1 MFNESNTV
9 EAYLHDL
16 LSGLAKSPSPQ
27 PFSQGERGFTGVQQ
41 PRAHYSPLPPGER
54 PGVRGLGWHR
64 VAGADIP
71 RQPQDA
77 FVEPWVREALIRL
90 NPEIAARPD
99 LADEVLYRLRAIVLS
114 VRSDGLI
121 RANEEMTA
129 WLRGERSMPFGE
141 NNAHVPVRLIDFDPS
156 ASSGLDQNQYVVTQ
170 QFTFRAGP
178 PSPPAPLPGG
188 EGSKYA
194 ERRADLVLLVNGFPL
209 VLIEAKTP
217 TRAAVSWV
225 DGALQVHDD
234 YEKSVPEL
242 FVCNVFSVATEGKEY
257 HYGSLGLPVKDWG
270 PWRPDSPLPPGE
282 GLGVRER
289 SPPGEGSGVRER
301 HDPLPDDLKAF
312 ARQLRQGQTDAE
324 QLIWRLLRDRR
335 LRGMK
340 FRRQHPVAPF
350 VLDFYCHE
358 ARLAVELDGGQH
370 VERTARDD
378 ERTAFLSR
386 QGIRVLRFWNND
398 VLQNTE
404 AVLEAVWRALEKLP
418 SSPALLPGGEGRKA
432 LTPNPSPGGL
442 RSLTPNPSPGGRGE
456 LSGLQRAAESML
468 RPHVVLDILASFTL
482 FATDKKRRRIKIIC
496 RYQQYE
502 AANKI
507 VERVLA
513 GAPRKGLI
521 WHFQGSGK
529 SLLMVFAAQKLRL
542 HPRLKNPTVL
552 IVVDRIDLDTQ
563 ITGTFTGADIP
574 NLEKADSREKLR
586 QLLAQ
591 DVRKIIITT
600 IFKFAD
606 VDTEADGVLNPRGNI
621 IALVDEAHRTQEG
634 DLGRKMR
641 DALPNAFLFGLT
653 GTPINRFDRNT
664 FYAFGADEDEKGY
677 LSRYGFEESIRDG
690 ATLKL
695 HFEPRLLELH
705 IDKAAIDAAF
715 KEMTG
720 GLSDLDRD
728 TLGKTAARMS
738 VLVKTP
744 ERIRRVCEDIVQHF
758 RNKVEPNGFKG
769 QIVTF
774 DRESCLLY
782 KAELDKLL
790 PPEASAVVMTV
801 NSNELAYKPFA
812 RGRDEEERLLD
823 RFRDPG
829 DPLQLLIVT
838 AKLLTGFDAP
848 ILQAMYLDKPLR
860 DHTLLQAICRVNR
873 TYSEQKTH
881 GLIVDYLGIFDDVAR
896 ALEFDEKGITAVVS
910 NIQELKDRL
919 PEAMQKCLAFF
930 AGVDRGVEGYEGLIA
945 AQQCLPNNEVRDH
958 FAAAYSLLGKLW
970 EAISPDPVLGQ
981 YERDYKWLSQ
991 VYQSVRPSSGHGKL
1005 IWHAL
1010 GAKTIE
1016 LIHQNVH
1023 VDAVRDDLDTLVL
1036 DADLLEAVLSNPNKT
1051 KEIEIKVARRL
1062 RRHLGNPKF
1071 KALSERLDALRD
1083 RFESGVLNSVEFLKA
1098 LLQLARE
1105 VLQAEKETPP
1115 EEDEDRGKAALTD
1128 LFNEVKT
1135 AETPILVERVVADI
1149 DEIVRQ
1155 VRFDGWQATSAG
1167 ERLVKQALRKT
1178 LFKYRLHADEEL
1190 FEKAYSYIR
1199 QYY

>member
-1 MFNESNTV
+1 MFTEANTV
-9 EAYLHDL
+9 EAYLYDL
-16 LSGLAKSPSPQ
+16 LSGPATSS
-27 PFSQGERGFTGVQQ
+27 SVNV
-41 PRAHYSPLPPGER
+41 
-54 PGVRGLGWHR
+54 VREPEAAYGRSRKGIGWR
-64 VAGADIP
+64 RIASAEIP
-71 RQPQDA
+71 RQHQDVL
-77 FVEPWVREALIRL
+77 VESWVREALIRL
-90 NPEIAARPD
+90 NPEIAAQPD
-99 LADEVLYRLRAIVLS
+99 RADEVLYKLRAIVLS

-121 RANEEMTA
+121 RANEEMMA
-129 WLRGERSMPFGE
+129 WIKSERSMPFGQ
-141 NNAHVPVRLIDFDPS
+141 NNEHVPVRLVDFDN
-156 ASSGLDQNQYVVTQ
+156 LDQNQYVITQ
-170 QFTFRAGP
+170 QFTFRAG
-178 PSPPAPLPGG
+178 S
-188 EGSKYA
+188 A
-194 ERRADLVLLVNGFPL
+194 ERRADLVLLVNGLPL

-217 TRAAVSWV
+217 TRSAVSWV

-234 YEKSVPEL
+234 YEKHVPEL

-257 HYGSLGLPVKDWG
+257 RYGSLGLPIKDWG
-270 PWRPDSPLPPGE
+270 PWNLEDDGDALKHPLK
-282 GLGVRER
+282 GL
-289 SPPGEGSGVRER
+289 
-301 HDPLPDDLKAF
+301 
-312 ARQLRQGQTDAE
+312 
-324 QLIWRLLRDRR
+324 
-335 LRGMK
+335 
-340 FRRQHPVAPF
+340 
-350 VLDFYCHE
+350 
-358 ARLAVELDGGQH
+358 
-370 VERTARDD
+370 
-378 ERTAFLSR
+378 
-386 QGIRVLRFWNND
+386 
-398 VLQNTE
+398 
-404 AVLEAVWRALEKLP
+404 KL
-418 SSPALLPGGEGRKA
+418 
-432 LTPNPSPGGL
+432 
-442 RSLTPNPSPGGRGE
+442 
-456 LSGLQRAAESML
+456 AAESML
-468 RPHVVLDILASFTL
+468 RPHVVLDILANFTL
-482 FATDKKRRRIKIIC
+482 FATNKKKQRIKIIC

-513 GAPRKGLI
+513 GYPKKGLI

-552 IVVDRIDLDTQ
+552 IVVDRVDLDTQ

-574 NLEKADSREKLR
+574 NLEKADSRDKLR

-600 IFKFAD
+600 IFKFG
-606 VDTEADGVLNPRGNI
+606 EADGVLNDRGNI

-664 FYAFGADEDEKGY
+664 FYAFGAEEDDKGY

-728 TLGKTAARMS
+728 NLGKTAAKMA

-758 RNKVEPNGFKG
+758 QSKVEPNGFKG

-782 KAELDKLL
+782 KQELDKLL
-790 PPEASAVVMTV
+790 PPEASDIVMTV
-801 NSNELAYKPFA
+801 NANEPQYRAYA
-812 RGRDEEERLLD
+812 RTRDEEERLLD
-823 RFRDPG
+823 RFRDPN
-829 DPLQLLIVT
+829 DPLKLIIVT
-838 AKLLTGFDAP
+838 SKLLTGFDAP

-881 GLIVDYLGIFDDVAR
+881 GLIVDYLGIFDDVAK
-896 ALEFDEKGITAVVS
+896 ALEFDDKSVTAVVS

-930 AGVDRGVEGYEGLIA
+930 VGVDRTVEGYEGLIA
-945 AQQCLPNNEVRDH
+945 AQQCLPNNEVRDN
-958 FAAAYSLLGKLW
+958 FAVEYSLLNKLW
-970 EAISPDPVLGQ
+970 EAISPDPILGE
-981 YERDYKWLSQ
+981 YEKDYKWLSQ
-991 VYQSVRPSSGHGKL
+991 VYQSVQPSSGHGKL
-1005 IWHAL
+1005 IWHSL

-1036 DADLLEAVLSNPNKT
+1036 DADLLEAVLSNPDPKKA

-1062 RRHLGNPKF
+1062 RKHLGNPKF

-1083 RFESGVLNSVEFLKA
+1083 RFESGVLNSVEFLKQ
-1098 LLQLARE
+1098 LLQLAKE

-1115 EEDEDRGKAALTD
+1115 EEDEDRGKAALTE

-1135 AETPILVERVVADI
+1135 AETPIIVERVVADI
-1149 DEIVRQ
+1149 DEIVRL
-1155 VRFDGWQATSAG
+1155 VRFPGWQDTLAG
-1167 ERLVKQALRKT
+1167 EREIKKALRKS
-1178 LFKYRLHADEEL
+1178 LFKYKLHADEEL

>member
-1 MFNESNTV
+1 MANFNESNTV
-9 EAYLHDL
+9 EAYLYDL
-16 LSGLAKSPSPQ
+16 LSGPAKSIPANVVQEPQ
-27 PFSQGERGFTGVQQ
+27 ATYGRS
-41 PRAHYSPLPPGER
+41 HK
-54 PGVRGLGWHR
+54 GLGWR
-64 VAGADIP
+64 RLASADFP
-71 RQPQDA
+71 RQPQE
-77 FVEPWVREALIRL
+77 VLIESWVREALIRL
-90 NPEIAARPD
+90 NPEIAAQPD
-99 LADEVLYRLRAIVLS
+99 RADEVLYRLRAIVLS

-121 RANEEMTA
+121 RANEEMMA
-129 WLRGERSMPFGE
+129 WIKGERSMPFGQ
-141 NNAHVPVRLIDFDPS
+141 NNEHVPVRLIDFDN
-156 ASSGLDQNQYVVTQ
+156 LEQNQYVVTQ
-170 QFTFRAGP
+170 QFTFRAG
-178 PSPPAPLPGG
+178 S
-188 EGSKYA
+188 A
-194 ERRADLVLLVNGFPL
+194 ERRADLMLVVNGLPL

-234 YEKSVPEL
+234 YEKYVPEL

-270 PWRPDSPLPPGE
+270 PWNL
-282 GLGVRER
+282 
-289 SPPGEGSGVRER
+289 
-301 HDPLPDDLKAF
+301 
-312 ARQLRQGQTDAE
+312 DA
-324 QLIWRLLRDRR
+324 
-335 LRGMK
+335 
-340 FRRQHPVAPF
+340 
-350 VLDFYCHE
+350 
-358 ARLAVELDGGQH
+358 DGGDSQRH
-370 VERTARDD
+370 P
-378 ERTAFLSR
+378 LH
-386 QGIRVLRFWNND
+386 GL
-398 VLQNTE
+398 
-404 AVLEAVWRALEKLP
+404 KL
-418 SSPALLPGGEGRKA
+418 
-432 LTPNPSPGGL
+432 
-442 RSLTPNPSPGGRGE
+442 
-456 LSGLQRAAESML
+456 AAESML
-468 RPHVVLDILASFTL
+468 RPHVVLDILSSFTL
-482 FATDKKRRRIKIIC
+482 FATDKKQRRIKIIC

-507 VERVLA
+507 VERVLT
-513 GAPRKGLI
+513 GYPKKGLI

-542 HPRLKNPTVL
+542 HPGLKNPTVL

-574 NLEKADSREKLR
+574 NLEKAETRDKLQ

-600 IFKFAD
+600 IFKFG
-606 VDTEADGVLNPRGNI
+606 EADGALNERSNI

-653 GTPINRFDRNT
+653 GTPINRFDKNT
-664 FYAFGADEDEKGY
+664 FYAFGADEDTKGY
-677 LSRYGFEESIRDG
+677 MSRYGFEESIRDG

-695 HFEPRLLELH
+695 HFEPRLVELH

-720 GLSDLDRD
+720 GLSELDKD
-728 TLGKTAARMS
+728 NLGKTAAKMA

-744 ERIRRVCEDIVQHF
+744 ERIRHVCEDIVQHF
-758 RNKVEPNGFKG
+758 QNKVEPNGFKG

-782 KAELDKLL
+782 KTELDKLL
-790 PPEASAVVMTV
+790 PPETSDVVMTV
-801 NSNELAYKPFA
+801 NANEPQYKPFA

-823 RFRDPG
+823 RFRDAN
-829 DPLQLLIVT
+829 DPLKLLIVT
-838 AKLLTGFDAP
+838 SKLLTGFDAP

-881 GLIVDYLGIFDDVAR
+881 GLIVDYLGIFDDVAK

-930 AGVDRGVEGYEGLIA
+930 AGVDRTVEGYEGLIA
-945 AQQCLPNNEVRDH
+945 AQQCLPNNTVRDN
-958 FAAAYSLLGKLW
+958 FAGEYSLLGKLW
-970 EAISPDPVLGQ
+970 EAISPDPILGQ
-981 YERDYKWLSQ
+981 YEKEYKWLSQ
-991 VYQSVRPSSGHGKL
+991 VYQSVQPSSGHGKL
-1005 IWHAL
+1005 IWHSL

-1036 DADLLEAVLSNPNKT
+1036 DADLLEAVLSNPDPKKA

-1062 RRHLGNPKF
+1062 RKHLGNPQF

-1083 RFESGVLNSVEFLKA
+1083 RFESGVLNSVEFLKQ
-1098 LLQLARE
+1098 LLQLAKE
-1105 VLQAEKETPP
+1105 VLQAEKDVPP
-1115 EEDEDRGKAALTD
+1115 EEDEDRGKAALTE
-1128 LFNEVKT
+1128 LFAEVKT
-1135 AETPILVERVVADI
+1135 AETPIMVERVVTDI
-1149 DEIVRQ
+1149 DEIVRL
-1155 VRFDGWQATSAG
+1155 VRFPGWQDTLAG
-1167 ERLVKQALRKT
+1167 EREIKKALRKS
-1178 LFKYRLHADEEL
+1178 LFKYKLHADEEL

>member
-1 MFNESNTV
+1 MTGFNEANTV
-9 EAYLHDL
+9 EAYLYDL
-16 LSGLAKSPSPQ
+16 LSGPAKVAPANV
-27 PFSQGERGFTGVQQ
+27 VQE
-41 PRAHYSPLPPGER
+41 PISAYGRAHK
-54 PGVRGLGWHR
+54 GLGWR
-64 VAGADIP
+64 RIASADIP
-71 RQPQDA
+71 RQTQEVL
-77 FVEPWVREALIRL
+77 VEKWVREALIRL
-90 NPEIAARPD
+90 NPEITADPE
-99 LADEVLYRLRAIVLS
+99 LADQVLYKLRAIILS

-129 WLRGERSMPFGE
+129 WLRGERSMPFGQ
-141 NNAHVPVRLIDFDPS
+141 NNEHVPVRLIDYDN
-156 ASSGLDQNQYVVTQ
+156 LEQNQYVVTQ
-170 QFTFRAGP
+170 QFVYRAG
-178 PSPPAPLPGG
+178 S
-188 EGSKYA
+188 A

-217 TRAAVSWV
+217 TRSAVSWV
-225 DGALQVHDD
+225 DGAVQVHDD
-234 YEKSVPEL
+234 YEKYVPEL

-270 PWRPDSPLPPGE
+270 PWNL
-282 GLGVRER
+282 
-289 SPPGEGSGVRER
+289 
-301 HDPLPDDLKAF
+301 
-312 ARQLRQGQTDAE
+312 DA
-324 QLIWRLLRDRR
+324 
-335 LRGMK
+335 
-340 FRRQHPVAPF
+340 
-350 VLDFYCHE
+350 
-358 ARLAVELDGGQH
+358 DGGDPQRH
-370 VERTARDD
+370 P
-378 ERTAFLSR
+378 LH
-386 QGIRVLRFWNND
+386 GL
-398 VLQNTE
+398 
-404 AVLEAVWRALEKLP
+404 KL
-418 SSPALLPGGEGRKA
+418 
-432 LTPNPSPGGL
+432 
-442 RSLTPNPSPGGRGE
+442 
-456 LSGLQRAAESML
+456 AAESML
-468 RPHVVLDILASFTL
+468 RPHVVLDILSSFTL
-482 FATDKKRRRIKIIC
+482 FATDKKQRRIKIIC

-513 GAPRKGLI
+513 GYPKKGLI

-574 NLEKADSREKLR
+574 NLEKAETRDKLQ

-600 IFKFAD
+600 IFKFG
-606 VDTEADGVLNPRGNI
+606 EAPNGKAGALNERSNI

-653 GTPINRFDRNT
+653 GTPINRFDKNT
-664 FYAFGADEDEKGY
+664 FYAFGADEDAKGY
-677 LSRYGFEESIRDG
+677 MSRYGFEESIRDG

-695 HFEPRLLELH
+695 HFEPRLVELH

-720 GLSDLDRD
+720 GLSDLDKD
-728 TLGKTAARMS
+728 HLGKTAAKMA

-744 ERIRRVCEDIVQHF
+744 ERIRHVCADIVQHF
-758 RNKVEPNGFKG
+758 QSKVEPNGFKG

-782 KAELDKLL
+782 KTELDKLL
-790 PPEASAVVMTV
+790 PPEASDVVMTV
-801 NSNELAYKPFA
+801 NANEPQYKPFA

-823 RFRDPG
+823 RFRDAN
-829 DPLQLLIVT
+829 DPLKLLIVT
-838 AKLLTGFDAP
+838 SKLLTGFDAP

-881 GLIVDYLGIFDDVAR
+881 GLIVDYLGIFDDVAK

-919 PEAMQKCLAFF
+919 PEAIQKCLAFF
-930 AGVDRGVEGYEGLIA
+930 AGVDRTVEGYEGLIA
-945 AQQCLPNNEVRDH
+945 AQQCLPNNAVRDN
-958 FAAAYSLLGKLW
+958 FASEYSLLGKLW
-970 EAISPDPVLGQ
+970 EAISPDTILGQ
-981 YERDYKWLSQ
+981 FEKDYKWLSQ
-991 VYQSVRPSSGHGKL
+991 VYQSVQPSSGHGKL
-1005 IWHAL
+1005 IWHSL

-1036 DADLLEAVLSNPNKT
+1036 DADLLEAVLSNPDPKKA

-1062 RRHLGNPKF
+1062 RKHLGNPKF

-1083 RFESGVLNSVEFLKA
+1083 RFESGVLNSVEFLKQ
-1098 LLQLARE
+1098 LLQLAKE
-1105 VLQAEKETPP
+1105 VLQAEKEVPP
-1115 EEDEDRGKAALTD
+1115 EEDEDRGKAALTE
-1128 LFNEVKT
+1128 LFAEVKT
-1135 AETPILVERVVADI
+1135 AETPIMVERVVTDI
-1149 DEIVRQ
+1149 DEIVRL
-1155 VRFDGWQATSAG
+1155 VRFPGWQDTLAG
-1167 ERLVKQALRKT
+1167 EREIKKALRKA
-1178 LFKYRLHADEEL
+1178 LFKYKMHADEEL

>member
-1 MFNESNTV
+1 MSSFNESNTV

-16 LSGLAKSPSPQ
+16 LSGPAKPVAVNVAQEPESSY
-27 PFSQGERGFTGVQQ
+27 G
-41 PRAHYSPLPPGER
+41 RAHK
-54 PGVRGLGWHR
+54 GLGWRR
-64 VAGADIP
+64 VASADIP
-71 RQPQDA
+71 RQPQEVL
-77 FVEPWVREALIRL
+77 VERWVREALIRL
-90 NPEIAARPD
+90 NPEITAQPD
-99 LADEVLYRLRAIVLS
+99 RADEVLYKLRAVILS

-129 WLRGERSMPFGE
+129 WLRGERSMPFGQ
-141 NNAHVPVRLIDFDPS
+141 NNEHVPVRLIDFDN
-156 ASSGLDQNQYVVTQ
+156 LDQNQYVVTQ
-170 QFTFRAGP
+170 QFVYRAG
-178 PSPPAPLPGG
+178 S
-188 EGSKYA
+188 A
-194 ERRADLVLLVNGFPL
+194 ERRADLVLLVNGLPL

-217 TRAAVSWV
+217 TRSAVSWV
-225 DGALQVHDD
+225 DGAVQVHDD
-234 YEKSVPEL
+234 YEKYVPEL

-270 PWRPDSPLPPGE
+270 PWNL
-282 GLGVRER
+282 
-289 SPPGEGSGVRER
+289 
-301 HDPLPDDLKAF
+301 
-312 ARQLRQGQTDAE
+312 DA
-324 QLIWRLLRDRR
+324 
-335 LRGMK
+335 
-340 FRRQHPVAPF
+340 
-350 VLDFYCHE
+350 
-358 ARLAVELDGGQH
+358 DGGDSQRH
-370 VERTARDD
+370 P
-378 ERTAFLSR
+378 LH
-386 QGIRVLRFWNND
+386 GL
-398 VLQNTE
+398 
-404 AVLEAVWRALEKLP
+404 KL
-418 SSPALLPGGEGRKA
+418 
-432 LTPNPSPGGL
+432 
-442 RSLTPNPSPGGRGE
+442 
-456 LSGLQRAAESML
+456 AAESML
-468 RPHVVLDILASFTL
+468 RPHVVLDILFSFTL
-482 FATDKKRRRIKIIC
+482 FATDKKQRRIKIIC

-513 GAPRKGLI
+513 GYPKKGLI

-574 NLEKADSREKLR
+574 NLEKAETRDKLQ

-600 IFKFAD
+600 IFKFG
-606 VDTEADGVLNPRGNI
+606 EADGALNERSNI

-653 GTPINRFDRNT
+653 GTPINRFDKNT
-664 FYAFGADEDEKGY
+664 FYAFGADEDTKGY
-677 LSRYGFEESIRDG
+677 MSRYGFEESIRDG

-695 HFEPRLLELH
+695 HFEPRLVDLH

-720 GLSDLDRD
+720 GLSDLDKD
-728 TLGKTAARMS
+728 NLGKTAAKMA

-744 ERIRRVCEDIVQHF
+744 ERIRYVCEDIVRHF
-758 RNKVEPNGFKG
+758 QSKVEPNGFKG

-782 KAELDKLL
+782 KTELDKLL
-790 PPEASAVVMTV
+790 PPEASDIVMTV
-801 NSNELAYKPFA
+801 NANEPQYKAFS
-812 RGRDEEERLLD
+812 RSRDEDERLLD
-823 RFRDPG
+823 RFRDPN
-829 DPLQLLIVT
+829 DPLKLLIVT
-838 AKLLTGFDAP
+838 SKLLTGFDAP

-881 GLIVDYLGIFDDVAR
+881 GLIVDYLGIFDDVAK
-896 ALEFDEKGITAVVS
+896 ALEFDDKSILSVVS
-910 NIQELKDRL
+910 NIQELMDRL

-930 AGVDRGVEGYEGLIA
+930 AGVDRTVEGYEGLIA
-945 AQQCLPNNEVRDH
+945 AQQCLPNNTVRDN
-958 FAAAYSLLGKLW
+958 FAGEYSVLGKLW
-970 EAISPDPVLGQ
+970 EAISPDPILGQ
-981 YERDYKWLSQ
+981 YEKDYKWLSQ
-991 VYQSVRPSSGHGKL
+991 VYQSVQPSSGHGKL
-1005 IWHAL
+1005 IWHSL

-1036 DADLLEAVLSNPNKT
+1036 DADLLEAVLSNPDPSKA

-1062 RRHLGNPKF
+1062 RKHLGNPKF

-1083 RFESGVLNSVEFLKA
+1083 RFESGVLNSVEFLKQ
-1098 LLQLARE
+1098 LLQIAKE
-1105 VLQAEKETPP
+1105 VLQAEKEIPP
-1115 EEDEDRGKAALTD
+1115 EEDEDRGKAALTE

-1135 AETPILVERVVADI
+1135 AETPIMVERVVADI
-1149 DEIVRQ
+1149 DEIVRL
-1155 VRFDGWQATSAG
+1155 VRFPGWQDTLAG
-1167 ERLVKQALRKT
+1167 EREIKKALRKA
-1178 LFKYRLHADEEL
+1178 LFKYKLHADEEL